1 MSSNTCSCVYDCQVS
16 RENYILLEMVKLF
29 VAAVLLA
36 MSYGCGDAGHFN
48 PMDEDLYQGFRF
60 EYDEESN
67 ETNVGAVF
75 RLGSK
80 DGEKVNLSPP
90 AFLLVNEDI
99 CVDYDET
106 REYPYNVTFES
117 RLPEAVIDF
126 QDFHEQMFAHNIKL
140 DSLVNVGELLISS
153 KRDNETVAISFTGE
167 EMCPGETI
175 TLVVTYDNEEF
186 RYDVNPGDDNT
197 ITLKSDIVTL
207 FSGKEVGIKILRIK
221 NIELDNVSPAGG
233 DLRLVYT
240 SRERRVQL

>member
-1 MSSNTCSCVYDCQVS
+1 M
-16 RENYILLEMVKLF
+16 IKLF
-29 VAAVLLA
+29 VAAIFLIV
-36 MSYGCGDAGHFN
+36 SYACGDSEYSN

-60 EYDEESN
+60 EYDEQSN

-117 RLPEAVIDF
+117 RLPEAVIEF
-126 QDFHEQMFAHNIKL
+126 QDFQEQMYVQNVKL
-140 DSLVNVGELLISS
+140 DSLVNVGELLVSS
-153 KRDNETVAISFTGE
+153 ERENKTVTISFTGDE
-167 EMCPGETI
+167 QCPGETI

-186 RYDVNPGDDNT
+186 RYNVKPTDDNT
-197 ITLKSDIVTL
+197 ITLNSDITSL
-207 FSGKEVGIKILRIK
+207 FSGKEVGVKILRTK
-221 NIELDNVSPAGG
+221 NIKLNNVSPAGG
-233 DLRLVYT
+233 DLLLVYT
-240 SRERRVQL
+240 SRERRVKL

>member
-1 MSSNTCSCVYDCQVS
+1 M
-16 RENYILLEMVKLF
+16 IKLF
-29 VAAVLLA
+29 VAAVFLIV
-36 MSYGCGDAGHFN
+36 SYGCGDAEYSN
-48 PMDEDLYQGFRF
+48 IIDEDLYQGFRF

-67 ETNVGAVF
+67 QTNVGAVF

-126 QDFHEQMFAHNIKL
+126 QDFQERMFANNIKL

-153 KRDNETVAISFTGE
+153 ERKNEEVTISFSGE
-167 EMCPGETI
+167 KQCEGETI
-175 TLVVTYDNEEF
+175 TLVITYDNTEF
-186 RYDVNPGDDNT
+186 SYNVKPENDNT
-197 ITLKSDIVTL
+197 IILDSDIVSL
-207 FSGKEVGIKILRIK
+207 FSGKEIGIKILRIK
-221 NIELDNVSPAGG
+221 NIKLDNVSSAGG
-233 DLRLVYT
+233 DLQLVYT
-240 SRERRVQL
+240 SRERQVQL